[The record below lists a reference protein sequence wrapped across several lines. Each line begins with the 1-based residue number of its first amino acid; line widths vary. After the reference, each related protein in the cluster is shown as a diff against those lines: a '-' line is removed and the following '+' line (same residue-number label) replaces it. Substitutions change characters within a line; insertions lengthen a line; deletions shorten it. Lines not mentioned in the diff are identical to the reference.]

1 MFRRTVSNGG
11 YLQIPYNMP
20 NSINK
25 PNLQYTSNLTTQKY
39 QCANLYIFKKTHDIL
54 GIGYDAEL
62 IIENKNVNNN
72 NKIYCCFLLKNTRF
86 SNVPKNDIDKLL
98 EASINPPVHYDDMR
112 FDFETLIGKQPS
124 IIEYNSG
131 VDKVL
136 IFATPISI
144 RETNFT
150 KYNQI
155 SSLLMKLFP
164 DKGSYGLIQM
174 RAVEG
179 FQEGYEMMDCQLIDD
194 TGKTKGNNVATR
206 LMTTNSK
213 ENNAIL
219 MSNLFT
225 LSVLIFSGW
234 FIAPTL
240 YKPIIVE
247 HNKTTSSLTFS
258 SIFIGILI
266 FLLGIVLFING
277 LQYDKTE
284 SIVGM
289 LLLLFLVVSSASI
302 ILKRIDPFF
311 ITPNNGSSVNFDD
324 KNTFNT
330 FVSGFYPMIIKT
342 IALISKYPVGQ
353 LEKEPMYLGI
363 FPWIGILLVALFTI
377 CFVGIKND
385 KAVKQKDSKTRGYK
399 QNLIGLILGF
409 GIIYGIMFIIYCF
422 QLTDK

>member
-1 MFRRTVSNGG
+1 
-11 YLQIPYNMP
+11 
-20 NSINK
+20 
-25 PNLQYTSNLTTQKY
+25 
-39 QCANLYIFKKTHDIL
+39 
-54 GIGYDAEL
+54 
-62 IIENKNVNNN
+62 
-72 NKIYCCFLLKNTRF
+72 
-86 SNVPKNDIDKLL
+86 VPK
-98 EASINPPVHYDDMR
+98 
-112 FDFETLIGKQPS
+112 QPT

-174 RAVEG
+174 RSVEG

-194 TGKTKGNNVATR
+194 TGNTKGNNVATR

-213 ENNAIL
+213 ENNAML

-240 YKPIIVE
+240 YKSIIVE

-324 KNTFNT
+324 KNTLNT
-330 FVSGFYPMIIKT
+330 FVSGFYPMIIQT
-342 IALISKYPVGQ
+342 ITLISKYPVGQ